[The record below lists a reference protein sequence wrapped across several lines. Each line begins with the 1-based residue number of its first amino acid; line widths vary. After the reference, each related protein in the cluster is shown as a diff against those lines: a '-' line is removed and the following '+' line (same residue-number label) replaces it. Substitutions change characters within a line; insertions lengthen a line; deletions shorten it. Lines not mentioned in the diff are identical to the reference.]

1 MLKTIVR
8 AVNFK
13 MTDPIS
19 QHINGKSIDLER
31 FLKRFDTKAAEL
43 RVEVGLPSRHHRSG
57 EIFYAEINLKLPGKL
72 LRAEEKHFELSA
84 ALNTAFKDIETQVR
98 KFRGKAIK
106 QKPEKVSRL

>member
-1 MLKTIVR
+1 MWGKPRIRFPRPFLYNANMLKTIVR

-13 MTDPIS
+13 LTDPIS

-43 RVEVGLPSRHHRSG
+43 R
-57 EIFYAEINLKLPGKL
+57 
-72 LRAEEKHFELSA
+72 AEEKHFELSA

-98 KFRGKAIK
+98 KFKGKAIK
-106 QKPEKVSRL
+106 QKPEKISRL